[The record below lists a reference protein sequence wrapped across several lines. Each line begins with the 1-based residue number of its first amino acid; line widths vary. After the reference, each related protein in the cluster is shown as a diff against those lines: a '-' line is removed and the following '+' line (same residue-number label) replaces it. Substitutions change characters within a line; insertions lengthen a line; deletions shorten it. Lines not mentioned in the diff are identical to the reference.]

1 MDIMRWRYSGTLLMT
16 QICSEY
22 NAMEYWVT
30 LFMAQLRYEYN
41 ATEVLGN
48 TLLDAGPL

>member
-1 MDIMRWRYSGTLLMT
+1 MT